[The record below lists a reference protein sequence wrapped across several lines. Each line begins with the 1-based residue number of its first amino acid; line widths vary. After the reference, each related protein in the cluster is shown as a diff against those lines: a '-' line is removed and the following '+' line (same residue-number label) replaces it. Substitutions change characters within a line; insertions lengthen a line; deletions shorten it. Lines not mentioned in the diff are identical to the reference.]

1 MARETEIRYISYYM
15 VGSAAYDV
23 EPRSIKKEV
32 KLPKQR
38 RKGKIVLHVDPMA
51 VMGICV
57 AFVMFVLMIVGAVR
71 LGIAQKQADRMANY
85 VVSLQAQNAE
95 LREEYERGYD
105 LEEIRQIAEARG
117 MIPISEAQ
125 QVSIQIVLPETA
137 KEPTAWE
144 SFVTFLTGLF
154 A

>member
-1 MARETEIRYISYYM
+1 MARQAEIRYVNFYM
-15 VGSAAYDV
+15 AGSAAYDI
-23 EPRSIKKEV
+23 EPRPIKKEV

-51 VMGICV
+51 VLGIFV
-57 AFVMFVLMIVGAVR
+57 AFVMFILMIVGAVR
-71 LGIAQKQADRMANY
+71 LSIAQKQADRMAHY
-85 VVSLQAQNAE
+85 VHTLQVQNAE
-95 LREEYERGYD
+95 LRAEYQKGYD

-125 QVSIQIVLPETA
+125 QVHIQVVVPEEVE
-137 KEPTAWE
+137 EPGIWE

>member
-1 MARETEIRYISYYM
+1 MARQTEIRYVNFYM
-15 VGSAAYDV
+15 AGSAAYQV
-23 EPRSIKKEV
+23 EPRFVKKEV

-51 VMGICV
+51 ILGICV
-57 AFVMFVLMIVGAVR
+57 AFVMFILMIVGAVR
-71 LGIAQKQADRMANY
+71 LGIAEKQANQMTNY
-85 VVSLQAQNAE
+85 VHTLQAQNAE
-95 LREEYERGYD
+95 LRAEFEQGYD

-125 QVSIQIVLPETA
+125 QVSIQLVVPEEV
-137 KEPTAWE
+137 KEPGAWE

>member
-1 MARETEIRYISYYM
+1 MARQTEIRYVNFYM
-15 VGSAAYDV
+15 AGSAAYQV
-23 EPRSIKKEV
+23 EPRFVKKEV

-51 VMGICV
+51 ILGICV
-57 AFVMFVLMIVGAVR
+57 AFVMFILMIVGAVR
-71 LGIAQKQADRMANY
+71 LGIAENQANQMANY
-85 VVSLQAQNAE
+85 VHTLQAQNAE
-95 LREEYERGYD
+95 LRAEFEQGYD

-125 QVSIQIVLPETA
+125 QVSIQLVLPQEA
-137 KEPTAWE
+137 EQPSAWE